1 MEAFRT
7 LVGTA
12 LRTVLLGGL
21 IPPGVCMLRAGL
33 YAGLGSFGM
42 TASICSSKGNFEGT
56 LESVLLEGI
65 SRGPAGLKELGMV
78 EDLDLSGTKSA
89 GEGILKGG
97 PLAADVEELAESA
110 RDSPVWPLVV
120 RPEPLNLT
128 NRSSNSRFAGLEIV
142 VFS

>member
-1 MEAFRT
+1 MEDFRT

-42 TASICSSKGNFEGT
+42 ATSICASRGNFEEDT

-65 SRGPAGLKELGMV
+65 SRGPAGLKELGMAK
-78 EDLDLSGTKSA
+78 DLEESGTKSA
-89 GEGILKGG
+89 DEDILEGG
-97 PLAADVEELAESA
+97 PLTADAEELVESGRA
-110 RDSPVWPLVV
+110 SPV
-120 RPEPLNLT
+120 
-128 NRSSNSRFAGLEIV
+128 
-142 VFS
+142 